1 MGLLDEAI
9 GELQKVCYAIDHG
22 RPFPHVLQV
31 YTWLAECLVNK
42 GVPQASIKWYQRAAQ
57 LPALDEETR
66 MAVYYEMAAA
76 YEAAGNRQAAL
87 DNFMEVYA
95 NNIDYRD
102 VAERIKTLKA

>member
-1 MGLLDEAI
+1 ML
-9 GELQKVCYAIDHG
+9 EL
-22 RPFPHVLQV
+22 
-31 YTWLAECLVNK
+31 YTWLAQCLTNK
-42 GVPQASIKWYQRAAQ
+42 GAPQAAIKWYQRALQ
-57 LPALDEETR
+57 LPAVDEEIR
-66 MAVYYEMAAA
+66 MGVYYEMATA